1 LVFLLERRVSEDI
14 LLAQLSSI
22 AEREEGRGRKI
33 RVGKRSCFFNIEQCV
48 GSQMLVTK
56 GLIDAFDDDA
66 MDCVGNLRIMVRQSR
81 LV

>member
-1 LVFLLERRVSEDI
+1 LLSEKKK
-14 LLAQLSSI
+14 
-22 AEREEGRGRKI
+22 EEGRSGWENAAASSI
-33 RVGKRSCFFNIEQCV
+33 SILEQCV
-48 GSQMLVTK
+48 GSQMSVTK